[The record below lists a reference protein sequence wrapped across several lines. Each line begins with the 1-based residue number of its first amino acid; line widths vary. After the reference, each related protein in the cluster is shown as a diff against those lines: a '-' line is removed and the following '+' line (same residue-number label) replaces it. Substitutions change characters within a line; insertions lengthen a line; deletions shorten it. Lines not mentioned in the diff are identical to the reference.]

1 MKTGEFQ
8 NPLRKVVGRT
18 IWHYDVVESTN
29 ETLKELL
36 DNDIGEGLVV
46 WADRQAAGKG
56 RHGRAWASPPG
67 GLYLSILLRPKEVH
81 AQVLGL
87 LAGMPLVKT
96 LRHFGVF
103 ATLKWPNDAIF
114 QDRKLAGIL
123 SERDYARKMM
133 IKGRDSHSTKVK
145 EIMTTLVVSINPE
158 TRLRDCMSLMTEKRI
173 RHLPVFQGDKLVG
186 VVSIGDVVKS
196 LLSEQDYVISQQA
209 YKIDQ
214 LENYI
219 SLSP

>member
-1 MKTGEFQ
+1 METVAEF
-8 NPLRKVVGRT
+8 L
-18 IWHYDVVESTN
+18 
-29 ETLKELL
+29 
-36 DNDIGEGLVV
+36 
-46 WADRQAAGKG
+46 AGKG
-56 RHGRAWASPPG
+56 AAVYTVKADATVYEALELMADKNIGA
-67 GLYLSILLRPKEVH
+67 
-81 AQVLGL
+81 VLVTDKSG
-87 LAGMPLVKT
+87 
-96 LRHFGVF
+96 
-103 ATLKWPNDAIF
+103 
-114 QDRKLAGIL
+114 KLAGIL

-173 RHLPVFQGDKLVG
+173 RHLPVFQGEKLVG

>member
-1 MKTGEFQ
+1 METVAEF
-8 NPLRKVVGRT
+8 L
-18 IWHYDVVESTN
+18 
-29 ETLKELL
+29 
-36 DNDIGEGLVV
+36 
-46 WADRQAAGKG
+46 AGKG
-56 RHGRAWASPPG
+56 AAVYTVRPDATVHEALELMAEKNIGAVLVTDQTGKLHG
-67 GLYLSILLRPKEVH
+67 
-81 AQVLGL
+81 
-87 LAGMPLVKT
+87 
-96 LRHFGVF
+96 
-103 ATLKWPNDAIF
+103 IF
-114 QDRKLAGIL
+114 

-133 IKGRDSHSTKVK
+133 VKGRDSHVTRVQ
-145 EIMTTLVVSINPE
+145 EIMTTMVVSINPD

-173 RHLPVFQGDKLVG
+173 RHLPVFHDEKLVG

>member
-1 MKTGEFQ
+1 VKPDATVYEA
-8 NPLRKVVGRT
+8 L
-18 IWHYDVVESTN
+18 
-29 ETLKELL
+29 ELMAEK
-36 DNDIGEGLVV
+36 NIGAVLVT
-46 WADRQAAGKG
+46 DPSG
-56 RHGRAWASPPG
+56 
-67 GLYLSILLRPKEVH
+67 
-81 AQVLGL
+81 
-87 LAGMPLVKT
+87 
-96 LRHFGVF
+96 
-103 ATLKWPNDAIF
+103 
-114 QDRKLAGIL
+114 KLAGIL

-145 EIMTTLVVSINPE
+145 EIMTTLIVSINPE

-173 RHLPVFQGDKLVG
+173 RHLPVFQGEKLVG

>member
-1 MKTGEFQ
+1 METVAEF
-8 NPLRKVVGRT
+8 L
-18 IWHYDVVESTN
+18 
-29 ETLKELL
+29 
-36 DNDIGEGLVV
+36 
-46 WADRQAAGKG
+46 AGKG
-56 RHGRAWASPPG
+56 TAVYTVKPEATVYEALELMADKNIGA
-67 GLYLSILLRPKEVH
+67 
-81 AQVLGL
+81 VLVTDQSG
-87 LAGMPLVKT
+87 
-96 LRHFGVF
+96 
-103 ATLKWPNDAIF
+103 
-114 QDRKLAGIL
+114 KLAGIL

-133 IKGRDSHSTKVK
+133 IKGRDSHSTRVK

-173 RHLPVFQGDKLVG
+173 RHLPVFQGEKLVG

>member
-1 MKTGEFQ
+1 METVAEF
-8 NPLRKVVGRT
+8 L
-18 IWHYDVVESTN
+18 
-29 ETLKELL
+29 
-36 DNDIGEGLVV
+36 
-46 WADRQAAGKG
+46 AGKG
-56 RHGRAWASPPG
+56 AAVYTVKPDATVYEALELMADKNIGA
-67 GLYLSILLRPKEVH
+67 
-81 AQVLGL
+81 VLVTDQSG
-87 LAGMPLVKT
+87 
-96 LRHFGVF
+96 
-103 ATLKWPNDAIF
+103 
-114 QDRKLAGIL
+114 KLAGIL

-173 RHLPVFQGDKLVG
+173 RHLPVFQGEKLVG

>member
-1 MKTGEFQ
+1 METVAEF
-8 NPLRKVVGRT
+8 L
-18 IWHYDVVESTN
+18 S
-29 ETLKELL
+29 
-36 DNDIGEGLVV
+36 
-46 WADRQAAGKG
+46 GKG
-56 RHGRAWASPPG
+56 AAVYTVKPDASVYEALELMADKNIG
-67 GLYLSILLRPKEVH
+67 
-81 AQVLGL
+81 AVLVTDQSG
-87 LAGMPLVKT
+87 
-96 LRHFGVF
+96 
-103 ATLKWPNDAIF
+103 
-114 QDRKLAGIL
+114 KLAGIF

-173 RHLPVFQGDKLVG
+173 RHLPVFQADKLVG

>member
-1 MKTGEFQ
+1 METVAEF
-8 NPLRKVVGRT
+8 L
-18 IWHYDVVESTN
+18 S
-29 ETLKELL
+29 
-36 DNDIGEGLVV
+36 
-46 WADRQAAGKG
+46 GKG
-56 RHGRAWASPPG
+56 AAVYTVKPDASVYEALELMADKNIG
-67 GLYLSILLRPKEVH
+67 
-81 AQVLGL
+81 AVLVTDQSG
-87 LAGMPLVKT
+87 
-96 LRHFGVF
+96 
-103 ATLKWPNDAIF
+103 
-114 QDRKLAGIL
+114 KLAGVF

-173 RHLPVFQGDKLVG
+173 RHLPVFQGEKLVG

>member
-1 MKTGEFQ
+1 METVAEF
-8 NPLRKVVGRT
+8 L
-18 IWHYDVVESTN
+18 
-29 ETLKELL
+29 
-36 DNDIGEGLVV
+36 
-46 WADRQAAGKG
+46 AGKG
-56 RHGRAWASPPG
+56 AAVYTVKPDATVYEALELMADKNIGA
-67 GLYLSILLRPKEVH
+67 
-81 AQVLGL
+81 VLVTDQSG
-87 LAGMPLVKT
+87 
-96 LRHFGVF
+96 
-103 ATLKWPNDAIF
+103 
-114 QDRKLAGIL
+114 KLAGIL

-173 RHLPVFQGDKLVG
+173 RHLPVFQGERLVG

>member
-1 MKTGEFQ
+1 METVAEF
-8 NPLRKVVGRT
+8 L
-18 IWHYDVVESTN
+18 
-29 ETLKELL
+29 
-36 DNDIGEGLVV
+36 
-46 WADRQAAGKG
+46 AGKSAAVFTVKPDATVYEALELMAEKNIG
-56 RHGRAWASPPG
+56 A
-67 GLYLSILLRPKEVH
+67 
-81 AQVLGL
+81 VLVTDQ
-87 LAGMPLVKT
+87 AG
-96 LRHFGVF
+96 
-103 ATLKWPNDAIF
+103 
-114 QDRKLAGIL
+114 KLAGIF

-173 RHLPVFQGDKLVG
+173 RHLPVFQGEKLVG

>member
-1 MKTGEFQ
+1 METVTEF
-8 NPLRKVVGRT
+8 L
-18 IWHYDVVESTN
+18 
-29 ETLKELL
+29 
-36 DNDIGEGLVV
+36 
-46 WADRQAAGKG
+46 AGKG
-56 RHGRAWASPPG
+56 TA
-67 GLYLSILLRPKEVH
+67 VH
-81 AQVLGL
+81 AVKPDATVYEALELMAEKNIGAVLVTDE
-87 LAGMPLVKT
+87 AGKLQ
-96 LRHFGVF
+96 G
-103 ATLKWPNDAIF
+103 IF
-114 QDRKLAGIL
+114 

-133 IKGRDSHSTKVK
+133 INGRDSHTTKVG
-145 EIMTTLVVSINPE
+145 EIMTTTVVSINPD

-173 RHLPVFQGDKLVG
+173 RHLPVFQAEKLIG

>member
-1 MKTGEFQ
+1 MARQPTRRALDLGRSARHLRFVPSWRTPVRRDGLSLHGKNLDKRARAYHLFSHKETEEMETVAEF
-8 NPLRKVVGRT
+8 L
-18 IWHYDVVESTN
+18 
-29 ETLKELL
+29 
-36 DNDIGEGLVV
+36 
-46 WADRQAAGKG
+46 AGKG
-56 RHGRAWASPPG
+56 TAVYTVKPEATVYEALELMADKNIGA
-67 GLYLSILLRPKEVH
+67 
-81 AQVLGL
+81 VLVTDQSG
-87 LAGMPLVKT
+87 
-96 LRHFGVF
+96 
-103 ATLKWPNDAIF
+103 
-114 QDRKLAGIL
+114 KLAGIF

-173 RHLPVFQGDKLVG
+173 RHLPVFQGEKLVG

>member
-1 MKTGEFQ
+1 METVAEF
-8 NPLRKVVGRT
+8 L
-18 IWHYDVVESTN
+18 
-29 ETLKELL
+29 
-36 DNDIGEGLVV
+36 
-46 WADRQAAGKG
+46 AGKG
-56 RHGRAWASPPG
+56 TAVYTVKPEATVYEALELMADKNIGA
-67 GLYLSILLRPKEVH
+67 
-81 AQVLGL
+81 VLVTDQSG
-87 LAGMPLVKT
+87 
-96 LRHFGVF
+96 
-103 ATLKWPNDAIF
+103 
-114 QDRKLAGIL
+114 KLAGIL

-173 RHLPVFQGDKLVG
+173 RHLPVFAGDRLAG

-196 LLSEQDYVISQQA
+196 LLTEQDYVISQQA

>member
-1 MKTGEFQ
+1 METVAEF
-8 NPLRKVVGRT
+8 L
-18 IWHYDVVESTN
+18 
-29 ETLKELL
+29 
-36 DNDIGEGLVV
+36 
-46 WADRQAAGKG
+46 AGKG
-56 RHGRAWASPPG
+56 AA
-67 GLYLSILLRPKEVH
+67 VH
-81 AQVLGL
+81 TVGPDATVYEALELMADKNIGAVLVTDPSG
-87 LAGMPLVKT
+87 
-96 LRHFGVF
+96 
-103 ATLKWPNDAIF
+103 
-114 QDRKLAGIL
+114 KLAGIL

-173 RHLPVFQGDKLVG
+173 RHLPVFQGEKLVG